1 MKGIVIYKSSTGF
14 TKRYA
19 EWIAEELGCETITLK
34 EATSHEL
41 SGYDTI
47 VYGGGIRANMIN
59 GLDKFKKIVDN
70 YKQLYVFGVGASED
84 SNMVIEEIR
93 KANVAYFGNISF
105 YYFRGGMNLDK
116 MRGLEK
122 MMMRII
128 KKSLAKKQDLLEKD
142 KAMIEMLSMPCD
154 FSNKNFIE
162 PLISALR
169 VNENCL

>member
-1 MKGIVIYKSSTGF
+1 MKGRF
-14 TKRYA
+14 R
-19 EWIAEELGCETITLK
+19 
-34 EATSHEL
+34 
-41 SGYDTI
+41 
-47 VYGGGIRANMIN
+47 
-59 GLDKFKKIVDN
+59 
-70 YKQLYVFGVGASED
+70 
-84 SNMVIEEIR
+84 
-93 KANVAYFGNISF
+93 NISF

-142 KAMIEMLSMPCD
+142 KTMIEMLSMPCD